1 MSQEQECRFVERVL
15 NARLRQVGQQIS
27 AAEVESLLAL
37 GEIQRLI
44 QMGYQFCDRLQQFA
58 SSQQRSPL
66 DCLGEVALSCGMPA
80 DLGIAAY
87 ETLTAPRP
95 HSIP

>member
-27 AAEVESLLAL
+27 RAEVEQILHR
-37 GEIQRLI
+37 GEVQRLV

-58 SSQQRSPL
+58 RSQQRSPL

-87 ETLTAPRP
+87 ETLIAQHRQ
-95 HSIP
+95 IL

>member
-1 MSQEQECRFVERVL
+1 MSQELECRFVERVL

-27 AAEVESLLAL
+27 PAEVQ
-37 GEIQRLI
+37 EILYQNEVQRLI

-58 SSQQRSPL
+58 CSQQRSPL

-87 ETLTAPRP
+87 ETLAVSRHYP
-95 HSIP
+95 IP